1 MSVIGLHGIPGC
13 GKTLTS
19 VGAIAK
25 KTYKKDNRLIKRIIR
40 KCMKSPIR
48 INTIYSN
55 FPILLDK
62 KRKIYSNI
70 ITVDDCDNRYSL
82 LPNSTVIIDE
92 LQAYY
97 DSSMPVRDFPK
108 SIATFYQFHRHF
120 DIKDMYLI
128 SQHPR
133 RIITYMRD
141 VISEYQRIKRYIKIP
156 IVHLGIVLA
165 RSVYEFDDY
174 KFAFTRS
181 KEVKRQYDIKTKFY
195 FFNYKKAYKSYKS
208 KYMSA
213 FNKDKPLLYRG
224 TYTSL
229 QFPQEEFDYL
239 NRRLFGERT
248 I

>member
-1 MSVIGLHGIPGC
+1 MVIGLHGIPGS
-13 GKTLTS
+13 GKTLTAVS
-19 VGAIAK
+19 IAAK
-25 KTYKKDNRLIKRIIR
+25 IYKKDNTLLKRIIR
-40 KCMKSPIR
+40 KCMKVPTR

-62 KRKIYSNI
+62 KRQIYSNI
-70 ITVDDCDNRYSL
+70 VTVDDLDNRYSL
-82 LPNSTVIIDE
+82 LPNSTVFIDE
-92 LQAYY
+92 IQAYY
-97 DSSMPVRDFPK
+97 DSSMHVRDFPK
-108 SIATFYQFHRHF
+108 RIATFYQFHRHF

-141 VISEYQRIKRYIKIP
+141 VITEYQRIRRFIKIP
-156 IVHLGIVLA
+156 IIHIGIVTA

-181 KEVKRQYDIKTKFY
+181 KEIKKQYDVKNRLYI
-195 FFNYKKAYKSYKS
+195 FNYKKMFKKFKS

-229 QFPQEEFDYL
+229 EFPEEEFDYL
-239 NRRLFGERT
+239 YYRLFS
-248 I
+248 

>member
-13 GKTLTS
+13 GKTLVS
-19 VGAIAK
+19 VGGIAK
-25 KTYKKDNRLIKRIIR
+25 KIYKKDNRLIKRIIR
-40 KCMKSPIR
+40 KCMGVPTR
-48 INTIYSN
+48 VNTIYSN

-62 KRKIYSNI
+62 RRKIYSNI

-82 LPNSTVIIDE
+82 IPGSTVIIDE
-92 LQAYY
+92 IQSYY
-97 DSSMPVRDFPK
+97 DSSISVRDFPK
-108 SIATFYQFHRHF
+108 QIATFYQFHRHF

-141 VISEYQRIKRYIKIP
+141 VISEYRRIKKYIKIP
-156 IVHLGIVLA
+156 IIHLGIIWA
-165 RSVYEFDDY
+165 RVVYEFDDY

-195 FFNYKKAYKSYKS
+195 FFNYKKAYKSYKT

-229 QFPQEEFDYL
+229 DFPEEEYDYL
-239 NRRLFGERT
+239 NYRLFGIKR
-248 I
+248 